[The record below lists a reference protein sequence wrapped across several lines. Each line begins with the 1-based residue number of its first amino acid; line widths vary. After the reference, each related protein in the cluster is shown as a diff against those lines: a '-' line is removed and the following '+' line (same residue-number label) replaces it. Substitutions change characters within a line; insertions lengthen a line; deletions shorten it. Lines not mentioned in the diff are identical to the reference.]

1 MATVVEEART
11 VESDN
16 WDLSVDRRFVLNNI
30 SWEGYEMMLKIVG
43 DRLPRVSYNRGTM
56 ELMSP
61 GIPHEEI
68 GRLLGILVQAVAEEL
83 EIPCIGLKST
93 TWKNQLVQRGLEPDE
108 CFYLANT
115 GYVLAKGK
123 VVNLDV
129 DPPPDLCIEV
139 EITKSAADRMD
150 IYAGLGVPEVWRHDG
165 STLRVMVLQPDGT
178 YSERDSSPSL
188 PFLPIAEVARYV
200 DKAADL
206 DHSRWGKLVR
216 AWIREA
222 IVPLYHP
229 PERIAD

>member
-1 MATVVEEART
+1 MATVVEEPQA
-11 VESDN
+11 VESSPLDQ
-16 WDLSVDRRFVLNNI
+16 SGDRRFVLYDI

-123 VVNLDV
+123 VLNLNV

-139 EITKSAADRMD
+139 EITRSAVDRMD
-150 IYAGLGVPEVWRHDG
+150 IYAGLGVPEIWRHDG
-165 STLRVMVLQPDGT
+165 STLHVEVLQPDGT
-178 YSERDSSPSL
+178 YAERASSRSL
-188 PFLPIAEVARYV
+188 PFLPMTEVAQFIERGGGM
-200 DKAADL
+200 

-216 AWIREA
+216 AWIRET

-229 PERIAD
+229 PERRAD